1 MRWNCPHCSVALSV
15 ADDSLNSGWS
25 YAKCFNCSGF
35 AMVRRTDV
43 NLIKMPN
50 APSSSSPQVR
60 PAAARRSAPSPA
72 TFPMASSDRLV
83 TRPSSMKVIDEPRLQ
98 STRPA
103 VAPPAFV
110 PKVPEVKG
118 TSIKPEHRT
127 GFREK
132 ILPVGLGLAGVMAIT
147 SGVYLYIQGQQ
158 IWEKAQTVPV
168 KPQVETRFAGNPT
181 TQQQEPANSNDFSD
195 QVHQKAMAPTRP
207 SVPASEISTSS
218 FFVKVRNIHATL
230 RSGPG
235 IDNSALGIA
244 NPATELQVT
253 DWKDRWFK
261 VAVLSNDVVSYAWI
275 RNDLVDPVKN
285 IPTEDSNQGP

>member
-43 NLIKMPN
+43 NLIKMPQ

-60 PAAARRSAPSPA
+60 PAAARRTIPNAP
-72 TFPMASSDRLV
+72 TFPMASSDRAMP
-83 TRPSSMKVIDEPRLQ
+83 RPVAAKPMAEPRPLV
-98 STRPA
+98 SRPA
-103 VAPPAFV
+103 VTPPAFIH
-110 PKVPEVKG
+110 KIPEVKG
-118 TSIKPEHRT
+118 TSIKTEGRS
-127 GFREK
+127 GYLEK
-132 ILPVGLGLAGVMAIT
+132 ILPVGLGLAGVLAIT

-158 IWEKAQTVPV
+158 IWEKAQAVPV
-168 KPQVETRFAGNPT
+168 KPQVETRFAGNPI
-181 TQQQEPANSNDFSD
+181 NDFSD

-230 RSGPG
+230 RSGPS

-261 VAVLSNDVVSYAWI
+261 VAVLSDNTVSYAWI